1 MGRIIGLA
9 RQIRWYV
16 GAVMGDSHYRRYLE
30 HHRRTHPGTP
40 VLSEGEYWRMRHRAA
55 DVSPS
60 PRCC

>member
-1 MGRIIGLA
+1 
-9 RQIRWYV
+9 
-16 GAVMGDSHYRRYLE
+16 MGDSHYRRYLE

-40 VLSEGEYWRMRHRAA
+40 VLSEGEYWRMRHRSA